1 MYDNVPSVAITV
13 VCLVGTGKPYQCY
26 DVIWEFP
33 KSSAMSTEHDEK
45 ENRQKL
51 KDARRRILES
61 EADHRGNFG
70 RINDPCYQVRLALS

>member
-1 MYDNVPSVAITV
+1 
-13 VCLVGTGKPYQCY
+13 
-26 DVIWEFP
+26 
-33 KSSAMSTEHDEK
+33 MSTEHDEK

-51 KDARRRILES
+51 KDARRRILKS